1 MDKISAKESCN
12 LIGGEISIKIISHL
26 QKFLWTSFSKYMINM
41 VLQGL
46 QYLSPDDKP
55 VFKWDIGQP
64 DGDEEQN
71 CVAYLPSDKRIHDVE
86 CTQKFQFNCE
96 TLLYTLFTLRG
107 ICDENFEIESKYYFD
122 AWTPHHTFVF
132 HGFKGNKIFLEGKRW
147 IIVSRFN
154 PGKILAF
161 YNGTKTFPVGVNPWY
176 VTGYCGG
183 DYKFEERIY
192 LKLSKCEEHEFTCNN
207 GDCIPLDRICNNF
220 WDCLDESDE
229 NYCSNIETKNYRKE
243 FPPSLSYR
251 SNKLLIKVQLT
262 LFDITAIKQLEDVL
276 TIHFLFRLDWKD
288 HRLDFMRLNES
299 NPSILTEKEKAS
311 IWIPMVSFLNSAGS
325 ITTLIVDPLAEVSIH
340 KSTTAQGKI
349 SPMSTIHEALTFNGN
364 EAEIRYKRAFEF
376 PIHCKFDFGFYPF
389 DTQICKIEVSLSS
402 RDQRMAVL
410 NPINEAKNIQALY
423 KNINI
428 LQFYIYDMYTEMVGS
443 EGEKFVAYIVFKRLF
458 TNIFTTTYI
467 PTLCLQIVALI
478 TLFISE
484 DRFDTTVNVTL
495 TATLVMY
502 TLYQSVSSSLPS
514 TAYNK
519 MIDYWLIFS
528 LIMPFVVFVLEVL
541 IELLNQSLE
550 SGPSK
555 LKLRLKVFLT
565 RFCKTLIIGVTII
578 FDVTYWVYNI
588 ITYNSVSN

>member
-1 MDKISAKESCN
+1 
-12 LIGGEISIKIISHL
+12 
-26 QKFLWTSFSKYMINM
+26 M

-132 HGFKGNKIFLEGKRW
+132 HGFKGNKIFVEGKRW

-161 YNGTKTFPVGVNPWY
+161 YNGTKTFP
-176 VTGYCGG
+176 
-183 DYKFEERIY
+183 ERIY

-251 SNKLLIKVQLT
+251 SNKLLIK
-262 LFDITAIKQLEDVL
+262 
-276 TIHFLFRLDWKD
+276 R
-288 HRLDFMRLNES
+288 
-299 NPSILTEKEKAS
+299 
-311 IWIPMVSFLNSAGS
+311 S

-376 PIHCKFDFGFYPF
+376 PIHCKFDFGF
-389 DTQICKIEVSLSS
+389 LS
-402 RDQRMAVL
+402 
-410 NPINEAKNIQALY
+410 
-423 KNINI
+423 
-428 LQFYIYDMYTEMVGS
+428 F
-443 EGEKFVAYIVFKRLF
+443 
-458 TNIFTTTYI
+458 
-467 PTLCLQIVALI
+467 
-478 TLFISE
+478 
-484 DRFDTTVNVTL
+484 
-495 TATLVMY
+495 
-502 TLYQSVSSSLPS
+502 
-514 TAYNK
+514 
-519 MIDYWLIFS
+519 
-528 LIMPFVVFVLEVL
+528 
-541 IELLNQSLE
+541 
-550 SGPSK
+550 
-555 LKLRLKVFLT
+555 
-565 RFCKTLIIGVTII
+565 
-578 FDVTYWVYNI
+578 
-588 ITYNSVSN
+588 